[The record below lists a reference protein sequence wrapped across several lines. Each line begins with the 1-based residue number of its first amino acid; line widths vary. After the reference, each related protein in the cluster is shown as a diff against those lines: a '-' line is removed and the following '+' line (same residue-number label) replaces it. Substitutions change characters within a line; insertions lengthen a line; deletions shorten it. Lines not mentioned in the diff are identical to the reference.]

1 MTQSKQ
7 LPDPPVEKSCPKG
20 TLSKIFLIQAKK
32 VIFVVHKTSVV
43 MVSPVG
49 KGVTASSVFAA
60 QQPAHPHHSMIVT
73 TETIKY
79 AHGLQNYDT

>member
-1 MTQSKQ
+1 M
-7 LPDPPVEKSCPKG
+7 
-20 TLSKIFLIQAKK
+20 FLIRIQAKN

-60 QQPAHPHHSMIVT
+60 RQPAHPHHSMTVT